1 MFTPNPIN
9 LNVISFDIQDSTIY
23 SRLNPGADWIKY
35 DQFVIEELRK
45 LLTSDAQTLIYFTY
59 NMRNYI
65 KSKMHDDNIPKEIYG
80 STVISNELQMWTD
93 LNWVP
98 LTYGT
103 PVLMN
108 STDHFNL
115 LESLAQ
121 YLTEDSEL
129 LRIMILNGFP
139 ELYTFKALC
148 QSPYLHYE
156 DAERH
161 KKDIINQIRKKNFN
175 LFPVNLFK
183 CKFFAARLACINRRD
198 NTQGWKRLFAQ
209 YGETS
214 DLDKE
219 LLAELFW
226 AEEIPLNKDDAWFNI
241 KINGQLN
248 QTR

>member
-35 DQFVIEELRK
+35 DPLVIEELRK
-45 LLTSDAQTLIYFTY
+45 LLTSGAQTLIYFTY

-65 KSKMHDDNIPKEIYG
+65 KSKMHDDGIPKEIYG
-80 STVISNELQMWTD
+80 STVISNELQLWTD

-108 STDHFNL
+108 ATDHFNL
-115 LESLAQ
+115 LESLSQ
-121 YLTEDSEL
+121 YFTEDSEL

-148 QSPYLHYE
+148 QSPYLQYE
-156 DAERH
+156 NVEIH
-161 KKDIINQIRKKNFN
+161 KNAIIKKIRKREFN

-183 CKFFAARLACINRRD
+183 CKFFAARLAWIGRGGHIQD
-198 NTQGWKRLFAQ
+198 WKRLFAY

-241 KINGQLN
+241 KING
-248 QTR
+248 